1 MYCGAHF
8 GGQHGF
14 GQHGLG
20 SQQRGRGGHGSQHG
34 SRSQQQL
41 VKERAKAAIKPK
53 PKNFFIQILL
63 FSLRIQLLLVAFTY
77 YPSRSTTVHVLVGY
91 CVVDE

>member
-1 MYCGAHF
+1 LLLSKYLVSHC
-8 GGQHGF
+8 GGQQGL

-20 SQQRGRGGHGSQHG
+20 SQQRGFGGQGSQHG

-53 PKNFFIQILL
+53 PKNFFIHTPV
-63 FSLRIQLLLVAFTY
+63 SL
-77 YPSRSTTVHVLVGY
+77 
-91 CVVDE
+91 

>member
-1 MYCGAHF
+1 LLLSKYLGSPC

-20 SQQRGRGGHGSQHG
+20 SQQRGFGGQQGSQHE
-34 SRSQQQL
+34 SRSAQQL

-53 PKNFFIQILL
+53 PKNFFIQCTP
-63 FSLRIQLLLVAFTY
+63 V
-77 YPSRSTTVHVLVGY
+77 
-91 CVVDE
+91 

>member
-1 MYCGAHF
+1 LLSKYLCSQHG

-20 SQQRGRGGHGSQHG
+20 SQQRGLGGQQGSQHE

-41 VKERAKAAIKPK
+41 AKERATAAKKPK
-53 PKNFFIQILL
+53 FNNFLFIQNTPVEFIE
-63 FSLRIQLLLVAFTY
+63 FKDFN
-77 YPSRSTTVHVLVGY
+77 
-91 CVVDE
+91 